1 MSLPTKKSIPEN
13 DLRNYIIML
22 YGRPGSGKTTLAAQ
36 FDNPLF
42 LMFEPGARSLSIYKK
57 DVSSWKKFVAT
68 IDDLEIEKHEFKTIV
83 IDTFTQAFELC
94 QKHVCKKNGWDH
106 PQDGPFGK
114 GWSAVYSEFSTQMTR
129 VMSKFGVVLIAHAAD
144 KEIEQLDGTVKTQT
158 APDMTGQAMKFISR
172 VVDVMAYYYYAKN
185 GKRYIR
191 VQATENVMAKN
202 RIDGH
207 FNNIEKFSAGNSPVS
222 AYKNF
227 VSAFNNKIEK
237 ENTDGKLKDGQT
249 PESEKS
255 KRIFRVG

>member
-1 MSLPTKKSIPEN
+1 MTLPKERSKPEH
-13 DLRNYIIML
+13 DLSKYVVMVF
-22 YGRPGSGKTTLAAQ
+22 GRPGAGKTTLAAQ

-42 LMFEPGARSLSIYKK
+42 LMFEPGARSLAIFKK
-57 DVSSWKKFVAT
+57 DISSWKKFITT
-68 IDDLEIEKHEFKTIV
+68 IDELEIEKHEFKTIV

-94 QKHVCKKNGWDH
+94 QNYVCKKNGWEH
-106 PQDGPFGK
+106 PQDGPYGK

-185 GKRYIR
+185 GNRYIR
-191 VQATENVMAKN
+191 IQATENVMAKN

-207 FNNIEKFSAGNSPVS
+207 FVGIEKFSAGNSPVE
-222 AYKNF
+222 AYERFKL
-227 VSAFNNKIEK
+227 AFNNQIKEK
-237 ENTDGKLKDGQT
+237 ENDNAKENGSAR
-249 PESEKS
+249 ESEKP
-255 KRIFRVG
+255 KRVLRFR